1 MSELQKMVRVTW
13 GVRVRLARS
22 ERVALVLASG
32 PDQRMQPPSRVAL
45 AFIADR
51 LARERR
57 AHAVR
62 SLAQS
67 PGLGD
72 GPMGPSPS
80 VIYSIYIYTHTMS
93 IFSAYVKRPL

>member
-22 ERVALVLASG
+22 ERVGLVLASG

-62 SLAQS
+62 SLAQ
-67 PGLGD
+67 PIGLGD
-72 GPMGPSPS
+72 GPSPS
-80 VIYSIYIYTHTMS
+80 VIYSIYIYIYTHTMS
-93 IFSAYVKRPL
+93 IFSAYAKRPL